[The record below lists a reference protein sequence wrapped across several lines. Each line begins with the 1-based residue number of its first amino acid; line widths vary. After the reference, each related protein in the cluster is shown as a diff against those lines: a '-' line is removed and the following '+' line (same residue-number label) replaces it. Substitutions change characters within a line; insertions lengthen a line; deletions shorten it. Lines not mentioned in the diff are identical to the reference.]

1 MCSQLVTLHR
11 SSLITPRRRSQV
23 ARSRSVVVGRSLL
36 VVDSLLAGGDT
47 IYRVRTSIDHRSSL
61 VGRWS
66 SPRAYAIRPR
76 RCSWLVVGRS
86 SIVGRSSFI
95 LHPSSFILHCCTS
108 AIALV

>member
-66 SPRAYAIRPR
+66 SLRAYAIRPYT
-76 RCSWLVVGRS
+76 LVFVVGRS

-95 LHPSSFILHCCTS
+95 LHPSSFILHPS
-108 AIALV
+108 